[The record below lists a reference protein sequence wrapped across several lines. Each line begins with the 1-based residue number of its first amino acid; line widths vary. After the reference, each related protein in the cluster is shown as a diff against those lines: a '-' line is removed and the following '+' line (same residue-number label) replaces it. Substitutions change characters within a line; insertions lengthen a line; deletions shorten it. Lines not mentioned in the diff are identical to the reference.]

1 VDSSQ
6 VPPAGLS
13 PNQFRGV
20 TQLSA
25 LPAFKDLL
33 RKLDSPDF
41 QAWLQTDAPEM
52 NVPTLWD
59 VTSTLTPVGE
69 SLHKLLIIQV
79 CLPLS
84 GVSLFLRCQYLVIA
98 NLILCENLPE
108 FISFS

>member
-79 CLPLS
+79 CQPLS
-84 GVSLFLRCQYLVIA
+84 GVSLFLVSAAFWDVNI
-98 NLILCENLPE
+98 
-108 FISFS
+108 